1 MKDFLSKWFK
11 YFIFA
16 GVFSFFIN
24 LLYLTFPI
32 YMLSIYDRVL
42 QSYSMP
48 TLMTLTV
55 GALFALCTLG
65 TLDFIRSRLLVQ
77 AGVDMD
83 NSYNSLI
90 LSEMLI
96 DRTRIKQAGH
106 AQGLSDLNR
115 LRNYFAGSA
124 VFSFFDM
131 PWVPIYLIIIYF
143 LHPMLGLVATGGAV
157 AIIILGLL
165 QEFVTKNKLGRANLL
180 HSGNQK
186 FLAVVLRNAE
196 AVYSMGMVQH
206 TVNRW
211 KKLNNKVIDLQT
223 RASKHAGMF
232 QSMTKTLRISMQV
245 FIYGVGAYLT
255 LKNESTAGVMIAAS
269 IIMGRA
275 LQPIES
281 GMATW
286 KSTVEVRGAYQRLR
300 NLFKTEVKNEAMELP
315 KPEGKLLVKEVSL
328 AVEGRYLLRN
338 ISFMLEPGEQLGLI
352 GASAAGKSTL
362 CRVLIGIWPSMAGK
376 VRLDG
381 ADVYQWD
388 KEMLGKS
395 IGYLPQD
402 VELLP
407 GTISDNI
414 ARMGEIDSEKIV
426 KAAQEA
432 GVHDMIL
439 QLPKGYDTIID
450 DGGMMLSG
458 GQRQLIGL
466 ARVLYD
472 SPRLVVLDEPNSN
485 LDQMGEMNLLRI
497 LDLLRLKKTTCIIV
511 SHSSSF
517 FQKVD
522 KLLVMKEGATM
533 LYGPR
538 EEVVRS
544 LNENITRN

>member
-1 MKDFLSKWFK
+1 MKEFITKWSK
-11 YFIFA
+11 YFIFT
-16 GVFSFFIN
+16 GIFSFFIN

-32 YMLSIYDRVL
+32 YMLAIYDRVL

-55 GALFALCTLG
+55 GACFALCVLG
-65 TLDFIRSRLLVQ
+65 VLDFIRSRLLVQ

-83 NSYNSLI
+83 DAYNARI
-90 LSEMLI
+90 LTEMVI
-96 DRTRIKQAGH
+96 DRTRIKQAGYF
-106 AQGLSDLNR
+106 QGLTDLNR
-115 LRNYFAGSA
+115 LRNYFAGNA
-124 VFSFFDM
+124 IFSFFDM

-143 LHPMLGLVATGGAV
+143 LHPMMGLVATGGAV

-165 QEFVTKNKLGRANLL
+165 QEVVTKDKLSQANLL
-180 HSGNQK
+180 HGQNQK
-186 FLAVVLRNAE
+186 FVAVTLKNAE
-196 AVYSMGMVQH
+196 AVHGMGMVGN
-206 TVNRW
+206 TVRKY

-232 QSMTKTLRISMQV
+232 QSITKTLRISMQV
-245 FIYGVGAYLT
+245 FIYGTGAYLT

-281 GMATW
+281 IMTTW

-300 NLFKTEVKNEAMELP
+300 QLLKTAVRPETMELP
-315 KPEGKLLVKEVSL
+315 EPEGKLLVKEVSL
-328 AVEGRYLLRN
+328 SVEGRYILRN
-338 ISFMLEPGEQLGLI
+338 INFILEPGEQLGLI

-388 KEMLGKS
+388 KESLGKS

-414 ARMGEIDSEKIV
+414 ARMGEIDSDKVV

-432 GVHDMIL
+432 GVHDIIL
-439 QLPKGYDTIID
+439 QLPNGYDTMID
-450 DGGMMLSG
+450 DGGIRLSG

-472 SPRLVVLDEPNSN
+472 EPKLVVLDEPNSN
-485 LDQMGEMNLLRI
+485 LDQMGEMNLHKALN
-497 LDLLRLKKTTCIIV
+497 LLKLKKTTSIIV
-511 SHSSSF
+511 SHSSSLL
-517 FQKVD
+517 QKVD

-538 EEVVRS
+538 EEVIMR
-544 LNENITRN
+544 LNEINR

>member
-1 MKDFLSKWFK
+1 MKEFITKWSK
-11 YFIFA
+11 YFIFT
-16 GVFSFFIN
+16 GIFSFFIN

-32 YMLSIYDRVL
+32 YMLAIYDRVL

-55 GALFALCTLG
+55 GALFALCVLG
-65 TLDFIRSRLLVQ
+65 VLDFIRSRLLVQ

-83 NSYNSLI
+83 DVYNSRI
-90 LSEMLI
+90 LTEMVI
-96 DRTRIKQAGH
+96 DRTRIKPAGYF
-106 AQGLSDLNR
+106 QGLTDLNR
-115 LRNYFAGSA
+115 LRNYFAGNA
-124 VFSFFDM
+124 IFSFFDM

-143 LHPMLGLVATGGAV
+143 LHPMMGLVATGGAV
-157 AIIILGLL
+157 AIIILGLV
-165 QEFVTKNKLGRANLL
+165 QEIVTKNKLGQANLL
-180 HSGNQK
+180 HAQNQK
-186 FLAVVLRNAE
+186 FVAVTLKNAE
-196 AVYSMGMVQH
+196 AVHSMGMVGN
-206 TVNRW
+206 TVHKY

-232 QSMTKTLRISMQV
+232 QSITKTLRISMQV
-245 FIYGVGAYLT
+245 FIYGTGAYLT

-281 GMATW
+281 IMSTW

-300 NLFKTEVKNEAMELP
+300 QLIKTAVKPETMELP
-315 KPEGKLLVKEVSL
+315 EPEGKLLVKEVSL
-328 AVEGRYLLRN
+328 NVDGRYLLRN
-338 ISFMLEPGEQLGLI
+338 INFMLEPGEQLGLI

-388 KEMLGKS
+388 KESLGKS

-414 ARMGEIDSEKIV
+414 ARMGEIDSDKV
-426 KAAQEA
+426 VAASQEA
-432 GVHDMIL
+432 GVHDIIL
-439 QLPKGYDTIID
+439 QLPNGYDTMID
-450 DGGMMLSG
+450 DGGIRLSG

-472 SPRLVVLDEPNSN
+472 EPKLVVLDEPNSN
-485 LDQMGEMNLLRI
+485 LDKLGEMNLHKALN
-497 LDLLRLKKTTCIIV
+497 LLRLKKTTTIIV
-511 SHSSSF
+511 SHSSSLL
-517 FQKVD
+517 QKVD
-522 KLLVMKEGATM
+522 KLLVMKEGTTM

-538 EEVVRS
+538 EEVIMR
-544 LNENITRN
+544 LNEINQPN